1 MDKHVAISFKSNGSR
16 EKFFESNCLDNYGI
30 SENTAETDMGC
41 IIKCESNSV
50 NNISKSASN
59 FGGMAGTCCG
69 GKDLGECLKFEEKH
83 GHPCQF
89 CQFCEY
95 E

>member
-1 MDKHVAISFKSNGSR
+1 MKHVAISFSSNANR
-16 EKFFESNCLDNYGI
+16 EKFFESNCLDNHGI
-30 SENTAETDMGC
+30 SENTAETEDSC
-41 IIKCESNSV
+41 IMVCDTGSV
-50 NNISKSASN
+50 NSISDSATK
-59 FGGMAGTCCG
+59 FGGVSGTCCG
-69 GKDLGECLKFEEKH
+69 GSNMEECLQYEAEN